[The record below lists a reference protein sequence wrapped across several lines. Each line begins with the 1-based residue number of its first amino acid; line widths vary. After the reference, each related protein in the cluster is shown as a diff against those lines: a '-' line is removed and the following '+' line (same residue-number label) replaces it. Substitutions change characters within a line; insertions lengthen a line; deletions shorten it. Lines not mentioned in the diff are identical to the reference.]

1 MVKSRTILMVYCFA
15 IQTIFQAAGFPTVLP
30 ISVSKMEEWIKNIYN
45 TSEGFAGIPNF
56 PPLLGGRPI
65 TTTTS
70 EDSCWNIE
78 NGLLK
83 KEIKNWDQTYSVN
96 FEISVKK
103 LPTSLWLNVFHF
115 TATNNDIGTH
125 GDRIPGMWI
134 NKDGY
139 FHICTSLNG
148 NANACKNIGFELEK
162 TYQVTIKQV
171 KDGRQ
176 YFYEII
182 VDGISK
188 FKEEN
193 KKPLKFSSV
202 SLYGSDPWYDSFT
215 SEFGS
220 LCNVAINQEVDSC
233 WNIENGLLKKEMK
246 NWGQT
251 YSVNFEIL
259 VKKLPPSLW
268 LNVFHFTAT
277 NDDVGTNGD
286 RIPGMWISKNGS
298 FLICTSLNGNA
309 NACKYIGFELEKTYQ
324 VTIRQVKDG
333 RQYFYE
339 IIVDGI
345 SRFKEENKKPLKFST
360 VSLYGSDQWYDSFT
374 SEFGSLCNVAINQ
387 EVGKFLNFHCLQM
400 EDEG

>member
-1 MVKSRTILMVYCFA
+1 M
-15 IQTIFQAAGFPTVLP
+15 
-30 ISVSKMEEWIKNIYN
+30 
-45 TSEGFAGIPNF
+45 
-56 PPLLGGRPI
+56 
-65 TTTTS
+65 
-70 EDSCWNIE
+70 
-78 NGLLK
+78 K

-115 TATNNDIGTH
+115 TATNDDVGTN
-125 GDRIPGMWI
+125 GDRIPGLWI

-220 LCNVAINQEVDSC
+220 LCNVAINQEV
-233 WNIENGLLKKEMK
+233 GK
-246 NWGQT
+246 
-251 YSVNFEIL
+251 
-259 VKKLPPSLW
+259 
-268 LNVFHFTAT
+268 
-277 NDDVGTNGD
+277 
-286 RIPGMWISKNGS
+286 
-298 FLICTSLNGNA
+298 SLN
-309 NACKYIGFELEKTYQ
+309 LYQ
-324 VTIRQVKDG
+324 FQ
-333 RQYFYE
+333 
-339 IIVDGI
+339 IILRLQKG
-345 SRFKEENKKPLKFST
+345 LKM
-360 VSLYGSDQWYDSFT
+360 
-374 SEFGSLCNVAINQ
+374 
-387 EVGKFLNFHCLQM
+387 NFRK
-400 EDEG
+400 